1 MHNLLELN
9 VAIKEYLPVEL
20 AVSEGSTARHGNGKD
35 GRGFVDGLRRFWKEA
50 QALIDFDNH
59 PNIVSCQ
66 DFFQVQGRAWLV
78 KAYGDGQ

>member
-1 MHNLLELN
+1 MS
-9 VAIKEYLPVEL
+9 VAIKECLWFEP
-20 AVSEGSTARHGNGKD
+20 AVREGSTGRHGSGMD

>member
-1 MHNLLELN
+1 MN
-9 VAIKEYLPVEL
+9 VAIKECPSAES
-20 AVSEGSTARHGNGKD
+20 AVREGSTARPRSEKH
-35 GRGFVDGLRRFWKEA
+35 GRGLVGSLRRFWKEA

>member
-1 MHNLLELN
+1 M
-9 VAIKEYLPVEL
+9 
-20 AVSEGSTARHGNGKD
+20 D